1 MNTKLLLVSSIILAI
16 SPFVTINV
24 WADSHT
30 KDECITQLAY
40 AEMSD
45 EEKDAAEEDDD
56 DMLCVGV
63 KGEDESDDDEIE
75 EDEDTGEDASPK
87 KDEVQAEEGDAA

>member
-16 SPFVTINV
+16 SSFVTTNV

-56 DMLCVGV
+56 MLCVGV

-75 EDEDTGEDASPK
+75 EDKDTGEEASPK

>member
-1 MNTKLLLVSSIILAI
+1 MNTKLLLASSIILAI

-45 EEKDAAEEDDD
+45 EEKDAVEEDD

-75 EDEDTGEDASPK
+75 EDEDTGEEASPK